1 MGLGWRLLIF
11 TVKFTQVILMER
23 QVWKTLMWGM
33 SSVLFKAP
41 DLSRHQAL
49 GGTEE
54 GGVFYCLISETLSQM
69 FPVISRL
76 SCVVS
81 RFVFLWLGLWFSH
94 GYVVLVALVETLVPF
109 DQVLGTSFFKT

>member
-69 FPVISRL
+69 FPLISRL
-76 SCVVS
+76 SCGIQICLSLAGIMV
-81 RFVFLWLGLWFSH
+81 LPWLCGFGCFS
-94 GYVVLVALVETLVPF
+94 
-109 DQVLGTSFFKT
+109 